1 MHSVQFSDITLAAM
15 KQRLSFM
22 LKLLLIGGLFMTVSA
37 TTLAQT
43 KGDENKK
50 IFYRYTDNAGHKV
63 VGQSIPPQYV
73 RNGYE
78 MLTLSGEILKTVAPA
93 PPEADAE
100 RIAKERKAAKEQAR
114 SDLELRRTYS
124 SLQDIDSAKTRN
136 LQELVNTINIL
147 QANLASTRAQLK
159 IQEGHAASIER
170 NGKTVTDD
178 VLKNITTLRSEE
190 KDLNAQIKQR
200 EAEHQTA
207 AAKYDQDRNRFIEI
221 TGAKK

>member
-1 MHSVQFSDITLAAM
+1 MHSVQSSEITLAAM
-15 KQRLSFM
+15 KQRLPFT
-22 LKLLLIGGLFMTVSA
+22 LKLLLIGGLFITMSA
-37 TTLAQT
+37 TTWAQA
-43 KGDENKK
+43 KVDEKKK
-50 IFYRYTDNAGHKV
+50 IFYRYTNNEGHKV
-63 VGQSIPPQYV
+63 VAQSIPPQYV

-93 PPEADAE
+93 PAEADAE

-114 SDLELRRTYS
+114 VDLELRQTYS
-124 SLQDIDSAKTRN
+124 SVHDIDSAKTRN

-147 QANLASTRAQLK
+147 QANLASTKSQLK
-159 IQEGHAASIER
+159 VQEGHAASIER
-170 NGKTVTDD
+170 NGKTVADD

-200 EAEHQTA
+200 EMEHQTA
-207 AAKYDQDRNRFIEI
+207 AAKYDRDRNRFIEI